1 MNYKFT
7 PENITSLGRDE
18 VFVFGSNLAGNHA
31 GGAARVAREL
41 FGAIMGQGV
50 GMQGQSYAIPT
61 MQGGVDTI
69 KPYVDD
75 FIKLARECDQTT
87 FYVTRIGCGIAGF
100 TDEQIAP
107 LFDAAFELPNVV
119 LPESFSHIINHAR
132 QLASEKDN
140 PQFVAMVTRMRR
152 TYGPINEIN
161 AFILSGR
168 AHVGENCFITTQY
181 GLQESKIIS
190 IETISGYALDV
201 SWNSHCVL
209 TLKNLSDGVIIPY
222 EGIISNIKLLPE
234 EVANMPLKLY
244 VEEVFNVNTDF
255 MKGIVVCGNILQG
268 TIRMWDRVKI
278 GDGQRVIPAVVGG
291 IERYKKLLEES
302 HYGQCVGILLYRAP
316 DSIFGMIKKG
326 MWMVPDDGL

>member
-1 MNYKFT
+1 MKDNYT
-7 PENITSLGRDE
+7 PEKIISLNPDE

-31 GGAARVAREL
+31 GGAARVARER
-41 FGAIMGQGV
+41 FGAIMGQGL
-50 GMQGQSYAIPT
+50 GLQGQSYAIPT
-61 MQGGVDTI
+61 MQGGIETI
-69 KPYVDD
+69 KPYIDE
-75 FIKLARECDQTT
+75 FISFAEDHHELT

-107 LFDAAFELPNVV
+107 LFDAAFDLPNVV

-255 MKGIVVCGNILQG
+255 MKGIVVCGKIFQG

-278 GDGQRVIPAVVGG
+278 GDGQRVISAVVGG

>member
-1 MNYKFT
+1 MKDNYT
-7 PENITSLGRDE
+7 PEKIISLNRDE

-31 GGAARVAREL
+31 GGAARVARER

-50 GMQGQSYAIPT
+50 GLQGQSYAIPT
-61 MQGGVDTI
+61 MQGGIETI
-69 KPYVDD
+69 KPYIDE
-75 FIKLARECDQTT
+75 FISFAEDHHELT

-107 LFDAAFELPNVV
+107 LFDAAFDLPNVV

-168 AHVGENCFITTQY
+168 ANVGEICFITTQY

-255 MKGIVVCGNILQG
+255 MKGIVVCGNIFQG

-278 GDGQRVIPAVVGG
+278 GDGQRVISAVVGG

>member
-1 MNYKFT
+1 MKDKYT
-7 PENITSLGRDE
+7 PEKIISLNPDE

-31 GGAARVAREL
+31 GGAARVARER
-41 FGAIMGQGV
+41 FGAIMGHGV

-61 MQGGVDTI
+61 MQGGIETI
-69 KPYVDD
+69 KPYIDE
-75 FIKLARECDQTT
+75 FISFADNHHELT

-107 LFDAAFELPNVV
+107 MFDAAFDLPNVV
-119 LPESFSHIINHAR
+119 LPESFSNIINHAR

-209 TLKNLSDGVIIPY
+209 TLKNLNDGVIIPY
-222 EGIISNIKLLPE
+222 EGIISDIKLLPE

-244 VEEVFNVNTDF
+244 VEDVFNANTDF
-255 MKGIVVCGNILQG
+255 MKGIVVCGKIFQG

-278 GDGQRVIPAVVGG
+278 GDGQRVISAVVGG
-291 IERYKKLLEES
+291 IERFKKLLEES

-316 DSIFGMIKKG
+316 DSILDMIKKG
-326 MWMVPDDGL
+326 MWMVPDNGK

>member
-1 MNYKFT
+1 MKDKYT
-7 PENITSLGRDE
+7 PEKIISLNPDE

-31 GGAARVAREL
+31 GGAARVARER
-41 FGAIMGQGV
+41 FGAIMGHGV

-61 MQGGVDTI
+61 MQGGIETI
-69 KPYVDD
+69 KPYIDE
-75 FIKLARECDQTT
+75 FISFADNHHELT

-107 LFDAAFELPNVV
+107 MFDAAFDLPNVV
-119 LPESFSHIINHAR
+119 LPESFSNIINHAR

-140 PQFVAMVTRMRR
+140 PQFVAMVTRERR
-152 TYGPINEIN
+152 TCGPINEIKT
-161 AFILSGR
+161 FILSGK
-168 AHVGENCFITTQY
+168 AHVGANCFITTQY
-181 GLQESKIIS
+181 GSQESKIIS

-209 TLKNLSDGVIIPY
+209 TLKNLNDGVIIPY
-222 EGIISNIKLLPE
+222 EGIISDIKLLPE

-244 VEEVFNVNTDF
+244 VEDVFNANTDF
-255 MKGIVVCGNILQG
+255 MKGIVVCGKIFQG

-278 GDGQRVIPAVVGG
+278 GDGQRVISAVVGG
-291 IERYKKLLEES
+291 IERFKKLLEES

-316 DSIFGMIKKG
+316 DSILDMIKKG
-326 MWMVPDDGL
+326 MWMVPDNGK